1 MEPPPTLPSWLK
13 LLPVLNERQR
23 RLYAAQKVL
32 ELGHGGLKQ
41 VHVWT
46 GRSRPTLLKGLAEL
60 RGEPEMAEP
69 ERVRRAGG
77 GGQGGAA
84 EGGGGGRGAGGG
96 RKRVETERR
105 EVTDELDRLV
115 EETTA
120 GDPMSTLRWT
130 LKSTRQLARELGRRG
145 YQLGADTVCRLLHEL
160 GYSLQ

>member
-1 MEPPPTLPSWLK
+1 METPPTLPSWLK

-46 GRSRPTLLKGLAEL
+46 GISRPTLLKGLAEL

-77 GGQGGAA
+77 G
-84 EGGGGGRGAGGG
+84 
-96 RKRVETERR
+96 RKR
-105 EVTDELDRLV
+105 DRL
-115 EETTA
+115 
-120 GDPMSTLRWT
+120 
-130 LKSTRQLARELGRRG
+130 KSWPIVSVGCKVGGT
-145 YQLGADTVCRLLHEL
+145 
-160 GYSLQ
+160 